1 MANAYEAIATV
12 TVGSGGAATMAFSSI
27 PATYTDLV
35 LKMSLRYSASGPQ
48 DMRLTFNGN
57 TSAVYSMRS
66 INAAGSGTPGSAS
79 ETAQTSTWLGSLQG
93 VTASTFN
100 NMELYI
106 PNYTSTTTAKS
117 ISTDNVNEAN
127 QTDARSFLV
136 AQLWNPATQAAI
148 SILSISVASGTFVQ
162 YSNATL
168 YGIKNS

>member
-1 MANAYEAIATV
+1 MPTYTQIGTAV
-12 TVGSGGAATMAFSSI
+12 TVGTGGSSTISFSSI

-35 LKMSLRYSASGPQ
+35 LKVSARYSASGPW

-79 ETAQTSTWLGSLQG
+79 ESGQTSTWLGGLQG

-106 PNYTSTTTAKS
+106 PNYLSTTAAKS

-127 QTDARSFLV
+127 QTDARSFLI

-148 SILSISVASGTFVQ
+148 SSLSISVSSGTFVQ
-162 YSNATL
+162 YSTAYL
-168 YGIKNS
+168 YGVSNA